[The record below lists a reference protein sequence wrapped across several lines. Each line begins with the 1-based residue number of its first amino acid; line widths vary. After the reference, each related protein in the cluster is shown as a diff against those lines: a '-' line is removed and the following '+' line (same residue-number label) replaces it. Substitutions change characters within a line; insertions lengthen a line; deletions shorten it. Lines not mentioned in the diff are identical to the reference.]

1 MVSLAQLQEVP
12 PENMILLVG
21 PPGSGKSTF
30 CQQTVLQNLALDRP
44 IIYVTTKHGPPKVE
58 SILRERGLR
67 EVEPGLL
74 CFVDAYNETVGA
86 SVSDRPDTAYADCND
101 LSSID
106 IAISKLNERIGRSGV
121 LLVFDSLTS
130 PYLFNGSVILRFMT
144 RTLSRFAAKGN
155 AVIACMDEGCG
166 KSEDVAAMMSLSDGV
181 IRTETRRDKLFLDIV
196 KHPKETPARIEMPAR
211 PRRTEFDLL
220 LDVENTDAQMTGK
233 LLVAIMRGDEAA
245 LRPEVGDFVNLFW
258 PNLVHWSGMLGDP
271 KGFPTM
277 KYELNRED
285 ETKAQDLLPFFPW
298 TWRIFIK
305 TFQTFWMP
313 RGFRK
318 VKSMKR
324 ILSKHFI
331 GQLVRQER
339 SGILEYLEDSSKDDE
354 HYIRA
359 YENVDCWG
367 FKDVGVGMGLYYHPS
382 LRAS

>member
-1 MVSLAQLQEVP
+1 MIHIVFQIISTINPLDLQTKEVVFANIPVCFLNVTGKNVPIDIFACVKSRGFSLVSLSQLQEVP
-12 PENMILLVG
+12 PKSLILLVG

-30 CQQTVLQNLALDRP
+30 CQQTVIQNLALDRP
-44 IIYVTTKHGPPKVE
+44 IIYVTTKYGPPKVE

-181 IRTETRRDKLFLDIV
+181 IRTETRRDKLLFDIV
-196 KHPKETPARIEMPAR
+196 KHPKETPARIEMTVG
-211 PRRTEFDLL
+211 PRRAGFDRLF
-220 LDVENTDAQMTGK
+220 DIENTNPQMMGK
-233 LLVAIMRGDEAA
+233 LLVAIMKGDEAA

-258 PNLVHWSGMLGDP
+258 PNLVHWSGMLWDP

-277 KYELNRED
+277 KYQLNRED
-285 ETKAQDLLPFFPW
+285 EAKAQISFPS
-298 TWRIFIK
+298 
-305 TFQTFWMP
+305 P
-313 RGFRK
+313 LGP
-318 VKSMKR
+318 
-324 ILSKHFI
+324 
-331 GQLVRQER
+331 G
-339 SGILEYLEDSSKDDE
+339 GSS
-354 HYIRA
+354 
-359 YENVDCWG
+359 
-367 FKDVGVGMGLYYHPS
+367 
-382 LRAS
+382 